1 MPRQESLFLR
11 AALCC
16 ALIGAWAARTES
28 APPATSGKIT
38 VEGVG
43 TTVVK
48 PDVAEIRTTLTG
60 SASLASDAEKK
71 YRDHRR
77 RALEMLHKLPFKLA
91 IEARGPAIGSSM
103 QQNGGQA
110 FVMWNN
116 VVMQNNNQQ
125 STGFVFAE
133 PLIVRLTGIDVMKDD
148 EVLAAVVKVL
158 DTAKD
163 AGMAVSGV
171 QFRTTKMES
180 SRAASVRA
188 AVEAAR
194 QKATL
199 LAELAH
205 ARVGSVL
212 SIQDTTPNIVAG
224 ENAQQQVIDSD
235 DQNTINLMSM
245 MNMQAMGGMS
255 RLSSIVVRASVNVDF
270 ALEGG
275 K

>member
-1 MPRQESLFLR
+1 MPRQELPLFR

-16 ALIGAWAARTES
+16 LVIGAWGARAAG
-28 APPATSGKIT
+28 APPETPGKIT

-91 IEARGPAIGSSM
+91 IEARGPAIGSGM

-110 FVMWNN
+110 FVMFNN

-133 PLIVRLTGIDVMKDD
+133 PLVIRLPAIDAMKDD
-148 EVLAAVVKVL
+148 EVLAAIVKVL

-163 AGMAVSGV
+163 AGMTVSGV
-171 QFRTTKMES
+171 QFKTTKMES
-180 SRAASVRA
+180 SRTASVRA

-194 QKATL
+194 QKAGL

-212 SIQDTTPNIVAG
+212 SIQDTTPNTVG
-224 ENAQQQVIDSD
+224 GDNPQQQVVDAD
-235 DQNTINLMSM
+235 DQNTINLMNM

-270 ALEGG
+270 ALERG

>member
-1 MPRQESLFLR
+1 
-11 AALCC
+11 
-16 ALIGAWAARTES
+16 
-28 APPATSGKIT
+28 
-38 VEGVG
+38 
-43 TTVVK
+43 
-48 PDVAEIRTTLTG
+48 
-60 SASLASDAEKK
+60 
-71 YRDHRR
+71 
-77 RALEMLHKLPFKLA
+77 LA
-91 IEARGPAIGSSM
+91 IEARGPAIGSGM

-110 FVMWNN
+110 FVMFNN

-133 PLIVRLTGIDVMKDD
+133 PLVIRLPAIDAMKDD
-148 EVLAAVVKVL
+148 EVLAALVKVL

-163 AGMAVSGV
+163 AGMTVSGV
-171 QFRTTKMES
+171 QFKTTKMDA
-180 SRAASVRA
+180 SRTASVRA

-194 QKATL
+194 QKAAL

-212 SIQDTTPNIVAG
+212 SIQDTTPNTVGAD
-224 ENAQQQVIDSD
+224 NPQQQVVDAD

-270 ALEGG
+270 ALERG